1 MATFFCPQH
10 GHCREVQLYKKWYRF
25 GSQGGTPLYLLSTP
39 LDISI
44 GEGKQS
50 GIFLSFVL
58 TDNKLEINLNMPF
71 PSSNDS
77 NFQNEA

>member
-1 MATFFCPQH
+1 MSGWDPPVFVEYPPGYQ
-10 GHCREVQLYKKWYRF
+10 YR
-25 GSQGGTPLYLLSTP
+25 GGQT
-39 LDISI
+39 
-44 GEGKQS
+44 S